1 MQKLILTSG
10 LLLSVVSL
18 AQAQHVR
25 LGIKGGLNISSATND
40 QVGLN
45 NVTNKIGFGAY
56 GGGLAEFSLRTKSD
70 KFKLQLEANYNLTQL
85 KHEYAIVGR
94 DYESTTTLHSISIP
108 LLAKYFFI
116 PSFSLYAG
124 PSANLNLAHNY
135 KTNASVVAPATS
147 LNPFQVGI
155 MAGANYY
162 IRKGLFI
169 EARYHAVL
177 PDVYESNVM
186 SPDYGTIHNFQIGVG
201 YKFR

>member
-10 LLLSVVSL
+10 LLLSIASM

-25 LGIKGGLNISSATND
+25 LGVKGGLNISSATND
-40 QVGLN
+40 QTGLSD
-45 NVTNKIGFGAY
+45 VSNKIGFGAY
-56 GGGLAEFSLRTKSD
+56 AGGLAEFSLKTRSD

-85 KHEYAIVGR
+85 KHDYSIVGR
-94 DYESTTTLHSISIP
+94 DYESSTTLHSINIP

-124 PSANLNLAHNY
+124 PTANLNLSHNY
-135 KTNASVVAPATS
+135 KTNASMIAPTTS

-177 PDVYESNVM
+177 PDVYESNPMV
-186 SPDYGTIHNFQIGVG
+186 PAYGTIHNFQVGIG
-201 YKFR
+201 YKFK